1 MTQKQPQ
8 SAMARA
14 LAALAAG
21 RSLTR
26 AEAGD
31 AFDQVMRGEATH
43 EELKALLLGL
53 RARGESADEVAGA
66 AQALRRAM
74 TALTIPDVELVV
86 DTCGTGGGTVGTVNV
101 STGAAFIVAG
111 AGVAVAK
118 HGNRS
123 FTSRSGSA
131 DVLEALGIS
140 LSVPPERIA
149 AVLAHANVAFLFAPA
164 YHPAMRHAAPVRR
177 ELGVATIMNLLGP
190 LANPAGVKRQ
200 VLGVSDPARGPLL
213 AEALLALGAVHALV
227 VHARA
232 GMDELSPAGISDV
245 WEVRDGAVHR
255 TTLDPASLG
264 IRHDSLEGLAGGEPA
279 ENAAMLEAALRQ
291 QRAGVILD
299 ALLLNAAAAL
309 HVSGRGWTLDQ
320 AMERARESVASGRA
334 WAAVERLR
342 DASAP

>member
-1 MTQKQPQ
+1 MTQEQPQ
-8 SAMARA
+8 SAMAQA
-14 LAALAAG
+14 LAALSSG

-26 AEAGD
+26 HEAGE
-31 AFDQVMRGEATH
+31 AFDQVMRGEASH
-43 EELKALLLGL
+43 AELKALLLAL
-53 RARGESADEVAGA
+53 RARGESAEEVAGA
-66 AQALRRAM
+66 ALALRRAM
-74 TALTIPDVELVV
+74 TALTLPGVDLVI
-86 DTCGTGGGTVGTVNV
+86 DTCGTGGGAVGTVNV
-101 STGAAFIVAG
+101 STGAAFVVAG

-140 LSVPPERIA
+140 LAVPPERIP

-190 LANPAGVKRQ
+190 LANPAGVRRQ
-200 VLGVSDPARGPLL
+200 VLGVSDPARGPVL

-232 GMDELSPAGISDV
+232 GMDELSPVGLSDV
-245 WEVRDGAVHR
+245 WEVRDGAIR
-255 TTLDPASLG
+255 RSILDPSAYG
-264 IRHDSLEGLAGGEPA
+264 IRHASLEGLAGGEPP
-279 ENAAMLEAALRQ
+279 ENAGMLEDALRH
-291 QRAGVILD
+291 QRDGVILD

-309 HVSGRGWTLDQ
+309 HVSGREWTMEQ
-320 AMERARESVASGRA
+320 AMQRARDSVASGRA

-342 DASAP
+342 EASAP